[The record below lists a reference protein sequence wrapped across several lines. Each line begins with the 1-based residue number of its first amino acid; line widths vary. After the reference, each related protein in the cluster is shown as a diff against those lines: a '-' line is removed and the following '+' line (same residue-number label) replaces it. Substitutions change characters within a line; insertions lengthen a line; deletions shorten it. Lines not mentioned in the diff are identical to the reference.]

1 MDAPRKG
8 PRPPRNHD
16 DKVIAEESLTFSG
29 VGKITV
35 KTQTGLTDRFDVD
48 FSKEYT
54 DNLKGTIAA
63 KYYLDKRDYD
73 LLSAGR
79 LMANDKKLSYYGLH
93 DGSEV
98 TLQLKMRSGRGGS
111 KKRKTRKSYNKRKT
125 RKN

>member
-16 DKVIAEESLTFSG
+16 DEVIAEESLTFSG

-35 KTQTGLTDRFDVD
+35 KTQTGLTDTFDID

-63 KYYLDKRDYD
+63 KYHLDKRDYV
-73 LLSAGR
+73 LLSAGH
-79 LMANDKKLSYYGLH
+79 LMDDDKKLSHYGLH

-98 TLQLKMRSGRGGS
+98 TLQLKMRSGRGGD
-111 KKRKTRKSYNKRKT
+111 KKRKTRKRFNKRKT

>member
-16 DKVIAEESLTFSG
+16 DEVIAEESLTFSG

-54 DNLKGTIAA
+54 DNLKGMISD
-63 KYYLDKRDYD
+63 KYHLDKGAYN
-73 LLSAGR
+73 LLSRGI
-79 LMANDKKLSYYGLH
+79 LMDDNEKLSHYGLH

>member
-8 PRPPRNHD
+8 PRPPRNHGNN
-16 DKVIAEESLTFSG
+16 VVEESLTFSG
-29 VGKITV
+29 VGKITL
-35 KTQTGLTDRFDVD
+35 KTQTGLTDTFDVD

-54 DNLKGTIAA
+54 DNLKGIIAA
-63 KYYLDKRDYD
+63 KYHLDKRDYD

-98 TLQLKMRSGRGGS
+98 TLQLKMRSGRGGG
-111 KKRKTRKSYNKRKT
+111 KKRKTRKTSNKRKT